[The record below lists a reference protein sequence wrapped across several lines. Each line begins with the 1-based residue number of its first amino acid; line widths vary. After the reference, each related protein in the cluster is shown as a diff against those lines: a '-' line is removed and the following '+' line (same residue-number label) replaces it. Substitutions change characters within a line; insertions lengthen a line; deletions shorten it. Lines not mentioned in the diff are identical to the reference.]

1 MSRFMSLLVLLLES
15 LLGVWRVWVTNF
27 TQNREK
33 AKTGTHKALVALIG
47 NSFNESFGL
56 V

>member
-1 MSRFMSLLVLLLES
+1 MNLLVLLLES
-15 LLGVWRVWVTNF
+15 LLAVWRVRVTNF

-33 AKTGTHKALVALIG
+33 AKTETHKALVALIG
-47 NSFNESFGL
+47 NSFFKTKVL